1 MKDKRSLYQTA
12 LEEVGTDAKLQV
24 SENSSGA
31 EVKPRAARTKT
42 LKSVPESYF
51 EAHAKLRAT
60 NRTYLDFSNY
70 IMEALREKLEKD
82 GAL

>member
-1 MKDKRSLYQTA
+1 MKDKRNLYQTA

-24 SENSSGA
+24 SENASGA
-31 EVKPRAARTKT
+31 EAKPRATRTKT

-51 EAHAKLRAT
+51 EAHSKLRTT

-70 IMEALREKLEKD
+70 IMEALREKLEQD